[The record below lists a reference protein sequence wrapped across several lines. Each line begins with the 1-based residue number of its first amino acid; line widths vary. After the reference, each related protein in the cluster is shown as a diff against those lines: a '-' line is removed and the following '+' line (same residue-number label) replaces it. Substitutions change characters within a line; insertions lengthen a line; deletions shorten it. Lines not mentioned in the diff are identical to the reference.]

1 MGEPAK
7 SDLRRLEDMR
17 AGNKQREAELTAKGV
32 SLPDEAVL
40 ALQVRALKRML
51 VDGDPE
57 AETAYGLAYQEVLGE
72 TFDRIEADLNRAKL
86 TAPRTN
92 GKLLELPR
100 RPGG

>member
-1 MGEPAK
+1 MAEPAK
-7 SDLRRLEDMR
+7 ADVRRLEDMR
-17 AGNKQREAELTAKGV
+17 AGNVQREAQLKTQGV

-57 AETAYGLAYQEVLGE
+57 AETAYGLAYQAVLTE
-72 TFDRIEADLNRAKL
+72 TFDRIEADLNRARL

-92 GKLLELPR
+92 GKVLHLPPP
-100 RPGG
+100 PGA